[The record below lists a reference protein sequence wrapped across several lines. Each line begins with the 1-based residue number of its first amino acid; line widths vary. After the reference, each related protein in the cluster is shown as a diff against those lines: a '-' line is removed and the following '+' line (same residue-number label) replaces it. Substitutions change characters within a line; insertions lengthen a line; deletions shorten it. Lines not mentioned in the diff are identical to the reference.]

1 MQMTSAVS
9 LLHVSLFHY
18 YVLQNDGRFIYPYI
32 SITMKLIKLFTIMS
46 VSLCL
51 FSLYGMANTLVSMK
65 YETQPESLVEEPLPE
80 YKQVDIVQ
88 DAYKRKDEL
97 DNSYQK
103 TATVFYIS
111 LVLSCAGGIY
121 LYYK

>member
-1 MQMTSAVS
+1 
-9 LLHVSLFHY
+9 
-18 YVLQNDGRFIYPYI
+18 
-32 SITMKLIKLFTIMS
+32 MS

-51 FSLYGMANTLVSMK
+51 FSLYVMANTLVSMK
-65 YETQPESLVEEPLPE
+65 YETQPEGLIEEPLPE

-88 DAYKRKDEL
+88 YAYKRKDEL

-103 TATVFYIS
+103 IATVFYIS